1 MSETATDSGPVSAT
15 VVLVQRVVALL
26 TWLLMPLANR
36 AFGFWLNPTRGRGR
50 FVELRGIAVI
60 VVGYALA
67 IAIFL
72 AFG

>member
-1 MSETATDSGPVSAT
+1 
-15 VVLVQRVVALL
+15 VALL